1 MNTPNENE
9 SEIRQIEAELKALEQ
24 RLQKASEFLDAEIK
38 RTDRWLKRFQD
49 EMKEVEQREAQA
61 SLWYKRL
68 AFIIVGLFL
77 LSMLVLILKA
87 KFEAA

>member
-9 SEIRQIEAELKALEQ
+9 NEIRQIETELKALEQ

-49 EMKEVEQREAQA
+49 EVKEVEQREARA

-77 LSMLVLILKA
+77 LAILILILKA

>member
-1 MNTPNENE
+1 MNTPNEN
-9 SEIRQIEAELKALEQ
+9 EIRQIEAELKALEQ

>member
-9 SEIRQIEAELKALEQ
+9 NEIRQIEAELKVLEQ

-49 EMKEVEQREAQA
+49 EMKEVEQREARA

-68 AFIIVGLFL
+68 VFIIVGLFL